1 MLGLQCRHKNKTKS
15 ILKRRNN
22 VEIENCQ
29 TAVGLGG
36 GKTISNGM
44 QNNVGDGAAVKV
56 VHPSVC
62 VCVCVCVCVS
72 VWVCVFAR
80 VREEAEAECV
90 YFRSLL
96 SKVA

>member
-1 MLGLQCRHKNKTKS
+1 M
-15 ILKRRNN
+15 
-22 VEIENCQ
+22 EIENCQ

-56 VHPSVC
+56 VHLSVC
-62 VCVCVCVCVS
+62 VCVCVCV
-72 VWVCVFAR
+72 FAR
-80 VREEAEAECV
+80 VREEGEAERV

>member
-1 MLGLQCRHKNKTKS
+1 M
-15 ILKRRNN
+15 
-22 VEIENCQ
+22 EIENCQ

-56 VHPSVC
+56 VHLSVC
-62 VCVCVCVCVS
+62 VC
-72 VWVCVFAR
+72 VCVFAR
-80 VREEAEAECV
+80 VREEGEAEHV